1 MQNAKK
7 FNDRITLG
15 LVPSAEDIKQL
26 KELGYK
32 TIIDLRDNQ
41 ELFGGLVAKRAKE
54 AGLTYIHIPVQRDAI
69 QLEDVKAFYRAVYA
83 RGSAPLYVFSRL
95 GRKPLV
101 FVLLFDAVAQSKS
114 LVRIYR
120 QANRLGFHLEC
131 DFPMQTFLYN
141 LYNSGE
147 FREMVDE
154 IRRSRSDLFESL
166 APSPHQVEE
175 EYDFGVD
182 AVTEKLLQITSTY
195 SQTKDNAM
203 LQKALADLLAT
214 VKR

>member
-15 LVPSAEDIKQL
+15 LTPSPEDIKQL

-32 TIIDLRDNQ
+32 TLIDLRDT
-41 ELFGGLVAKRAKE
+41 EEMFGGIVENRTRE
-54 AGLTYIHIPVQRDAI
+54 AGLNYIHIPVQRDAI
-69 QLEDVKAFYRAVYA
+69 QFEDVKTFYKEVYA
-83 RGSAPLYVFSRL
+83 KGSAPLYVFSRV

-101 FVLLFDAVAQSKS
+101 FVLLFDAVAKSQS

-120 QANRLGFHLEC
+120 QANKLGFHLAC
-131 DFPMQTFLYN
+131 DVPLQKFLYN

-147 FREMVDE
+147 LRKLVDS
-154 IRRSRSDLFESL
+154 IRQSRSDLFDMAKS
-166 APSPHQVEE
+166 APQKIEE

-182 AVTEKLLQITSTY
+182 SMTEKLLQITSTF
-195 SQTKDNAM
+195 SQTKDTAM
-203 LQKALADLLAT
+203 LQQDLSELLVT
-214 VKR
+214 LKK